1 MYLHGRILKLKKK
14 LGMLI
19 NMNQLSNKIPTYFLS
34 KTVHIIK
41 NRGLYGLIIPNAWI
55 MVYSGEGLRRFLL
68 NTCTLDQII
77 NLEGYS
83 FESANVETVILIAYK
98 GLSVTETK

>member
-1 MYLHGRILKLKKK
+1 
-14 LGMLI
+14 
-19 NMNQLSNKIPTYFLS
+19 
-34 KTVHIIK
+34 
-41 NRGLYGLIIPNAWI
+41 

-83 FESANVETVILIAYK
+83 FESANVRTVILIAYK
-98 GLSVTETK
+98 GLSVTETKVNIFLNNGNEFYLSHTKIHEDFRKNDGYEFRVFINDSSNVILEKLLMVLMT